1 MKIFSSPRFRVK
13 VAGLVVVFGAACGLE
28 AQATNPAVQTPS
40 APRQTEK
47 AATPPQVYPPE
58 MIKNGQDLF
67 GQNCGFCHG
76 RDARGGETG
85 PDLTRSQLVT
95 DDVKGNKIG
104 EVIRNGRVEK
114 GMPRF
119 NLAELDVAALVAFI
133 HDQKT
138 KSETQKGGRR
148 GVDPEDLQSGDAQ
161 AGKAYF
167 DGPGNCTSCHSP
179 TGNLAG
185 IASRLK
191 GLQLEQRLLYP
202 RNAESKVTVTL
213 PSGKQVAGKLAY
225 KDEFTIG
232 LKDSYGWYQSWP
244 VDAVKY
250 QIDAPAEAHVELLGK
265 YTDRDIHNLMA
276 YLQTLK

>member
-1 MKIFSSPRFRVK
+1 M
-13 VAGLVVVFGAACGLE
+13 AFGSVCGLK
-28 AQATNPAVQTPS
+28 AQSTNPAVQTPS

-47 AATPPQVYPPE
+47 ASTPPQVYPPE
-58 MIKNGQDLF
+58 LIKNGQDLF

-95 DDVKGNKIG
+95 DDVKGNKIS
-104 EVIRNGRVEK
+104 EVIHNGRVDK

-119 NLAELDVAALVAFI
+119 NLPELDIAALVAFI

-138 KSETQKGGRR
+138 KAETQKGGRR
-148 GVDPEDLQSGDAQ
+148 GVDPEDLQTGDAQ

-213 PSGKQVAGKLAY
+213 PSGKQITGKLAY

-250 QIDAPAEAHVELLGK
+250 QVDAPAEAHVELLGK